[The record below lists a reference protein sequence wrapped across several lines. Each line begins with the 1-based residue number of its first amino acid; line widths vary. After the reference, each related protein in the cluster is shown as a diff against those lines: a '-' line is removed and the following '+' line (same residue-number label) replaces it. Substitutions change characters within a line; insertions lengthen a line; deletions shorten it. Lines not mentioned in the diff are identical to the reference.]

1 MANIKSSKKR
11 IRTNDARAE
20 RNKAFKSSVKT
31 EIKKVDAA
39 IAAADKAAA
48 QAALTP
54 AVSLLQKTVNKGI
67 FHKNAVARKVSRLTK
82 AVNGLA

>member
-39 IAAADKAAA
+39 IAAADK
-48 QAALTP
+48 QRHR
-54 AVSLLQKTVNKGI
+54 Q
-67 FHKNAVARKVSRLTK
+67 H
-82 AVNGLA
+82 